1 MKDYQSKIEKLV
13 ADITALKNELRSDVY
28 KAINDVASENKRPKI
43 SNHIFI
49 IKYSELSSS
58 WQPQYYDWE
67 SSAELLINILEK
79 KQPLNLVPYL
89 QSLYNGR
96 NKNGVSSIKERVY
109 IKDRFF
115 TWYTDVVHT
124 INSEFIKQILIKL
137 DAYEVK

>member
-1 MKDYQSKIEKLV
+1 
-13 ADITALKNELRSDVY
+13 LRNDVY

-49 IKYSELSSS
+49 VKYSELSSS

-67 SSAELLINILEK
+67 SSAELLIHILEK
-79 KQPLNLVPYL
+79 KQPLNLIPYI

-96 NKNGVSSIKERVY
+96 NKNGVSTIKERVY
-109 IKDRFF
+109 IKDRYF

-137 DAYEVK
+137 DAYEG

>member
-1 MKDYQSKIEKLV
+1 MKDYQSKIDKLT
-13 ADITALKNELRSDVY
+13 ADIISLKEELRSDVY

-43 SNHIFI
+43 SNHIFL

-67 SSAELLINILEK
+67 SSAELLLHILEK
-79 KQPLNLVPYL
+79 KQATNLISYL

-96 NKNGVSSIKERVY
+96 NKNGVSIIKERVY
-109 IKDRFF
+109 IKDRLF

-137 DAYEVK
+137 EVYEG